1 MHDIHA
7 KVREVVLKH
16 TEAALAFLDLGPIDT
31 QLRFDHL
38 GASSLD
44 IITIVS
50 DAMRELQVKV
60 PVEQLNQLSSID
72 ALIDTLS
79 GAVYSRVSV

>member
-1 MHDIHA
+1 MQEIYD

-60 PVEQLNQLSSID
+60 PVERLNQSANID
-72 ALIDTLS
+72 ALIDTLT
-79 GAVYSRVSV
+79 GAVLAKASA

>member
-1 MHDIHA
+1 MQAIHD

-60 PVEQLNQLSSID
+60 PVERLNQSANID
-72 ALIDTLS
+72 ALIDTLT
-79 GAVYSRVSV
+79 GAVLARARS

>member
-1 MHDIHA
+1 MHDIHET
-7 KVREVVLKH
+7 VREVVLRH

-50 DAMRELQVKV
+50 DAMRELRIKV
-60 PVEQLNQLSSID
+60 PVEQLNSLSSID

-79 GAVYSRVSV
+79 GAVAARASA